1 MLSDIVNGIIKIA
14 GISEPRG
21 TERCVVPTV
30 LTAVAMPTTTP
41 PSILPLRYR

>member
-21 TERCVVPTV
+21 TERCVV
-30 LTAVAMPTTTP
+30 LTAVAMPTATP
-41 PSILPLRYR
+41 PFILPRRYR